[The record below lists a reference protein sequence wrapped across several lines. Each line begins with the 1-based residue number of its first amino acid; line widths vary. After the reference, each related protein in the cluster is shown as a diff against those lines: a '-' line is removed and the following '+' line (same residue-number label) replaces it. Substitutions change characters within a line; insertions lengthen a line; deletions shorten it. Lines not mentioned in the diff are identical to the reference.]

1 MRYLITGASGF
12 VGQNLLAILRADKS
26 NEIFAVN
33 RSISISEGN
42 VHYLISD
49 LAASNLVKDF
59 PQNIDC
65 VIHLA
70 QSLGYRDFPNEAE
83 DMFNINIRS
92 THQLLEWSR
101 KTDVKIFF
109 LASTAN
115 VYESSTSKLDATFT
129 LLKPNSFYGVSKFSA
144 ELMCE
149 TYSQFFNVIV
159 GRIFTVFGPNQKG
172 MLIPNMLEKVRKSE
186 KIILAQGKGLL
197 LSPIHVED
205 LVRQIEY
212 LVTRAKEPFLAI
224 NLSGKEQTSLGQI
237 IKKMGEYLELE
248 PKIEITDGEYPV
260 LSGKLDDRFANWDFK
275 SILTPENFIMD

>member
-12 VGQNLLAILRADKS
+12 VGKNLLAILRADRS
-26 NEIFAVN
+26 NEIFAIN
-33 RSISISEGN
+33 RSKSFSEGN
-42 VHYLISD
+42 VHYVISD
-49 LAASNLVKDF
+49 LAALDFVKDF
-59 PQNIDC
+59 PLEIDC

-83 DMFNINIRS
+83 DMFNVNIRA

-101 KTDVKIFF
+101 KNNVRTFF
-109 LASTAN
+109 FASTAN
-115 VYESSTSKLDATFT
+115 VYKSSTSKLDASST

-149 TYSQFFNVIV
+149 SYSQFFNVIV

-172 MLIPNMLEKVRKSE
+172 MLVPNMLEKVRKSE
-186 KIILAQGKGLL
+186 KITLAQGKGLL

-212 LVTRAKEPFLAI
+212 LVSKVKEPFLTI
-224 NLSGKEQTSLGQI
+224 NLCGKEQTSLGQI
-237 IKKMGEYLELE
+237 VKKMGAYLALE
-248 PKIEITDGEYPV
+248 PKLEITEGECAV
-260 LSGKLDDRFANWDFK
+260 ISGKLDDRFANWSFK
-275 SILTPENFIMD
+275 SVLTPENFVIE